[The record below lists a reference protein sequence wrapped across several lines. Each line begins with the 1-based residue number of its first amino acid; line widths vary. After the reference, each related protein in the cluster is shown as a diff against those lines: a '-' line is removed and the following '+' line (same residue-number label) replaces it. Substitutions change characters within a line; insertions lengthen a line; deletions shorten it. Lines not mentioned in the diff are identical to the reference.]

1 MFFYPEPRRASPPAT
16 STPNRPH
23 ALSLNALN
31 SCSPLDLN
39 PTFEPSNPQTIPS
52 VTSLLANL
60 DAASS
65 ISPLFATLTE
75 NTGGW
80 VSAIVNFFAAQ
91 TEFIPAKPGVCAFLR
106 QSTSERSEAKDPQE
120 LKNLVV
126 DPVTSNKS
134 PVTASALFLPPV
146 TSHQSQVTKSFTIRT
161 SAKRPCNPCRIRTSK
176 TQDLKPFRMNTYR
189 KTGEGDPLPTA
200 SGHYL
205 KPLPH
210 LAHPYLCTCK
220 KGPAA
225 REPRYSPCAA
235 F

>member
-1 MFFYPEPRRASPPAT
+1 MFCSQPAT
-16 STPNRPH
+16 STPNRPY
-23 ALSLNALN
+23 ALSLNAFN
-31 SCSPLDLN
+31 SCSPLPFN
-39 PTFEPSNPQTIPS
+39 IPTFEPSNLQT
-52 VTSLLANL
+52 TNL

-106 QSTSERSEAKDPQE
+106 QSTSERSEAKGPQE

>member
-1 MFFYPEPRRASPPAT
+1 MFCSPPAT
-16 STPNRPH
+16 SSPNRPC
-23 ALSLNALN
+23 ALGPNALT
-31 SCSPLDLN
+31 SRSPLHPN
-39 PTFEPSNPQTIPS
+39 IPTFEPSNLQT
-52 VTSLLANL
+52 TNL

-65 ISPLFATLTE
+65 ISLLFATLTE

-106 QSTSERSEAKDPQE
+106 QSTSERSEAKGPQE

-146 TSHQSQVTKSFTIRT
+146 TSHQSQ
-161 SAKRPCNPCRIRTSK
+161 ACNSCRIRTSK